1 MLAAMVHEPWY
12 ESGTSFVPELGVYA
26 AWTAHEGSDAA
37 HWSRRSG
44 GPLSLVFAG
53 DCLRDDERSQR
64 GGDAEWRERGAT
76 SPITAAYTEDD
87 IRFVERLDGLFAG
100 LLIDV
105 PCRRALLFNDR
116 YGLERIY
123 YYETAD
129 TTYFASEAKA
139 LLAVLPE
146 LRAFDDEGVAQYLAL
161 GCTTGTR
168 TLFRGVRLLEGG
180 SVWTFQAEGVRK
192 NRYFTPELWER
203 QPSLSADEFES
214 EFQETFTR
222 ILPRYFEAPS
232 SIGIALTGGLD
243 TRMIMAC
250 LPATVNRPV
259 CYTFSGRGHSTVDQR
274 VAARVAAA
282 CGLDHHVVDIRDDF
296 LQNYGGWLDRTVLAT
311 DGYSGAVGAHE
322 LYFNTRARQLSPV
335 RLTGN
340 FGSEVLRSVST
351 FKPLDLA
358 PELLNTDFA
367 GTVER
372 CASQARG
379 ASHPVS
385 FAAFEEIPWRLF
397 GNLAAGRCAVTF
409 RTPYL
414 HNDIV
419 ALAYRAPETLRQSSD
434 SALRLIRDNSPR
446 LSRIPTDMGL
456 KPGDRGPLALMRM
469 LGNKVSSKLDYIYQ
483 EGVPRRLSSWGGLL
497 DLVASKGPRHRY
509 LPYRRW
515 FRNELA
521 AHVAGVL
528 TDSASQLPYW
538 NRSALES
545 IAREHV
551 SGRKNYVREING
563 VLSLEAVHRL
573 VVRGRQ

>member
-12 ESGTSFVPELGVYA
+12 ESGTSFFPELGVYA

-37 HWSRRSG
+37 RWSRRASG
-44 GPLSLVFAG
+44 PVSLVFAG
-53 DCLRDDERSQR
+53 ECARDGEPSSNSAEP
-64 GGDAEWRERGAT
+64 GEADAASPVAT
-76 SPITAAYTEDD
+76 VYAEDD
-87 IRFVERLDGLFAG
+87 VRFVARLNGLFAG
-100 LLIDV
+100 LLIDEQ
-105 PCRRALLFNDR
+105 CKRALLFNDR
-116 YGLERIY
+116 YGLERVY
-123 YYETAD
+123 YHETAD
-129 TTYFASEAKA
+129 ATYFASEAKA
-139 LLAVLPE
+139 LLRILPE
-146 LRAFDDEGVAQYLAL
+146 LRAFDDEGVAQYLAV

-180 SVWTFQAEGVRK
+180 SVWTFQAAAIRK
-192 NRYFTPELWER
+192 ARYFSPELWEG
-203 QPSLSADEFES
+203 QPSLTAAQFES
-214 EFQETFTR
+214 EFQETFKR
-222 ILPRYFEAPS
+222 ILPHYFEAPS
-232 SIGIALTGGLD
+232 PIGISLTGGLD

-250 LPATVNRPV
+250 LPATVNTPV
-259 CYTFSGRGHSTVDQR
+259 CYTFSGRGHSTVDER

-296 LQNYGGWLDRTVLAT
+296 LTNYGDWLDRTVRAT
-311 DGYSGAVGAHE
+311 DGYSGATGAHE
-322 LYFNTRARQLSPV
+322 VYFNTRARQMSPV

-358 PELLNTDFA
+358 PELLNADFA

-372 CASQARG
+372 ARQARS
-379 ASHPVS
+379 ASHPVT

-414 HNDIV
+414 HNEIV
-419 ALAYRAPETLRQSSD
+419 ALAYRAPDGSRRSSA
-434 SALRLIRDNSPR
+434 SALNLIRDNSPR

-456 KPGDRGPLALMRM
+456 KPDDHGPMAVMRM
-469 LGNKVSSKLDYIYQ
+469 LGNRVASKLDYMYQ
-483 EGVPRRLSSWGGLL
+483 EGVPPRLSSWGGLIDVL
-497 DLVASKGPRHRY
+497 ASKGPRHRY

-515 FRNELA
+515 FRDELA
-521 AHVAGVL
+521 GHVAGVL
-528 TDSASQLPYW
+528 TTSASQLPYW

-545 IAREHV
+545 IAREHA
-551 SGRKNYVREING
+551 SGRKNYVREINA

-573 VVRGRQ
+573 FVRCRQ